1 MEEYFSIIPE
11 ELNEKTGLNGKQIEE
26 RILKNKSNQLDTQSA
41 GKTTKEIIL
50 KNCMTL
56 FNFLNVMLFITVI
69 SIGSFRNSFFMVSI
83 LVNTSMGIFQEIK
96 AKKTIEKLSVL
107 KQNQVTV
114 LREGKEVTIKKEE
127 IVLDDLLFLA
137 KGMQVPVDVCA
148 LSQGLFVDESMIT
161 GESELV
167 EKMRGDTIYSGS
179 LVMQGKIKSIVTQV
193 GEETY
198 IAKLTKEA
206 KSFKPMRSK
215 IQIAIDRILR
225 VIAIGIIPI
234 ALLVLLNQFVLSA
247 MDLSLVESRKLAIIG
262 STTAIS
268 SLIPEGLVLLT
279 SVALAAGVIKL
290 SKIKVLAQSLPAIE
304 TLARVD
310 VLCLDKTGTIT
321 EGKMSVEEVVY
332 YHKTKEE
339 IDATIAFLLKQDTES
354 NMSTEALKKVF
365 HEDTSYRFKKE
376 NYVPFSSE
384 SKSQAIEINGQGTF
398 VLGAFDLI
406 VNNIETSIKVEIES
420 ALKAGYRI
428 LAFAH
433 TPSSILD
440 NQVPKDGQIIALILI
455 KDKAKSD
462 AKQIL
467 TYFKEQ
473 GIKVKIIS
481 GDHPD
486 TVAGIA
492 RDVGIKGK
500 AISSKEIPDSKNELR
515 EIVEETSIFGRI
527 TPDQKR
533 DLVQALQEN
542 GHTVA
547 MVGDGINDILAL
559 KKSDCGITFGIASEA
574 VKSVTHF
581 ILLEGNFSV
590 LPQVVREGRKVIN
603 NINRVAGMNI
613 LRVIYALTLILLLT
627 FSRQLFPIE
636 SINLALVSSLAI
648 GVPCALLILE
658 NDDQKIKDDFFRRIK
673 VYVIPAGVTIGLT
686 IMVMYMITY
695 YAPIYSKFVGN
706 IEVQLYVDFV
716 VDATLI
722 IGLTQFYLL
731 YLLCRPLT
739 VYRIKILFFSLALFF
754 ISYFIP
760 VVNEFFGLSPVHSFR
775 FFVPVVLSIVLLTII
790 SRIVRDRTQWK
801 SPTVLLLTF
810 FLFTAVAGIGL
821 YLQQLH
827 KDTVVATTYWGK
839 IPEAFD
845 PLTEPIVDPEKKAVL
860 QPLTDK
866 LEVGASQTVS
876 ISYEGEELAK
886 LEILPNVSM
895 FDKQGIERKLNLPMV
910 EGNPAETLHPGVYVK
925 AEASNVSLH
934 GWVIVDAKDVP
945 TEVKKQL
952 IE

>member
-1 MEEYFSIIPE
+1 MEKHFLTIPD
-11 ELNEKTGLNGKQIEE
+11 ELNEKTGLGERQVEE
-26 RILKNKSNQLDTQSA
+26 RILKNQTNELNTRSA
-41 GKTTKEIIL
+41 GKTTKEIIM

-56 FNFLNVMLFITVI
+56 FNFLNVLLFITVV

-83 LVNTSMGIFQEIK
+83 LVNTSMGIYQEIK
-96 AKKTIEKLSVL
+96 AKRTIERLSVL
-107 KQNQVTV
+107 KQDHVTV
-114 LREGKEVTIKKEE
+114 LREGKEATIKKEE
-127 IVLDDLLFLA
+127 IVLDDVLFLA

-148 LSQGLFVDESMIT
+148 LSQGVFVDESMIT
-161 GESELV
+161 GESDLV
-167 EKMRGDTIYSGS
+167 EKKRGDTIYSGS

-206 KSFKPMRSK
+206 KSFKPMRSN
-215 IQIAIDRILR
+215 IQLAIDRILR
-225 VIAIGIIPI
+225 VIAVGIIPI
-234 ALLVLLNQFVLSA
+234 ALLVLINQFILTA

-321 EGKMSVEEVVY
+321 EGKMSVEEVIY

-339 IDATIAFLLKQDTES
+339 VDATVAFLLKQDTES

-365 HEDTSYRFKKE
+365 HEDTSYRFEKD

-384 SKSQAIEINGQGTF
+384 SKSQAIEIKGQGTY

-406 VNNIETSIKVEIES
+406 VNNIETSIKLEIES

-428 LAFAH
+428 LALAH

-440 NQVPKDGQIIALILI
+440 NQVPKDGQIIALIFI
-455 KDKAKSD
+455 KDKAKPD
-462 AKQIL
+462 AKKIL
-467 TYFKEQ
+467 SYFKEQ

-486 TVAGIA
+486 TVTGIA
-492 RDVGIKGK
+492 RDVGIEGK
-500 AISSKEIPDSKNELR
+500 AISSKELPDTKDALR
-515 EIVEETSIFGRI
+515 DIVEETSIFGRI

-533 DLVQALQEN
+533 DLVQALQDN

-613 LRVIYALTLILLLT
+613 LRVIYALTLIVLLT

-648 GVPCALLILE
+648 GVPCGLLILE
-658 NDDQKIKDDFFRRIK
+658 NDDHKIKDDFFERIK
-673 VYVIPAGVTIGLT
+673 IYVIPAGVTIGLA

-739 VYRIKILFFSLALFF
+739 SYRIKILCFSLVLFF

-760 VVNEFFGLSPVHSFR
+760 FVNDFFGLTPVHSFR
-775 FFVPVVLSIVLLTII
+775 FLVPVVLTIVLLTII
-790 SRIVRDRTQWK
+790 SRIVRDRKQWK

-810 FLFTAVAGIGL
+810 FFVTAVTGVGL

-827 KDTVVATTYWGK
+827 KDTVDSTIYWGI
-839 IPEAFD
+839 IPQTIE
-845 PLTEPIVDPEKKAVL
+845 PLNTPIVDKDKKTVL
-860 QPLTDK
+860 QPLNDK
-866 LEVGASQTVS
+866 LEVGTNQTVS
-876 ISYEGEELAK
+876 ISYEEEDLAT
-886 LEILPNVSM
+886 LEILPNIRM
-895 FDKQGIERKLNLPMV
+895 FDEQGAERRLNLPLF
-910 EGNPAETLHPGVYVK
+910 EENIAKTLHPGVYVK
-925 AEASNVSLH
+925 AKASNVSLH
-934 GWVIVDAKDVP
+934 DWVIVDSRDVP
-945 TEVKKQL
+945 TEVKKKL
-952 IE
+952 AE

>member
-114 LREGKEVTIKKEE
+114 LRGGKEVTIKKEE
-127 IVLDDLLFLA
+127 IVLDDLLFLT

-321 EGKMSVEEVVY
+321 EGKMCVEEVVY

-339 IDATIAFLLKQDTES
+339 VDATIAFLLKQDTES

-433 TPSSILD
+433 TPSSIMD
-440 NQVPKDGQIIALILI
+440 NQVPKDGQIIALILT

-467 TYFKEQ
+467 TYFKE
-473 GIKVKIIS
+473 
-481 GDHPD
+481 
-486 TVAGIA
+486 
-492 RDVGIKGK
+492 
-500 AISSKEIPDSKNELR
+500 
-515 EIVEETSIFGRI
+515 
-527 TPDQKR
+527 
-533 DLVQALQEN
+533 
-542 GHTVA
+542 
-547 MVGDGINDILAL
+547 
-559 KKSDCGITFGIASEA
+559 
-574 VKSVTHF
+574 
-581 ILLEGNFSV
+581 
-590 LPQVVREGRKVIN
+590 
-603 NINRVAGMNI
+603 
-613 LRVIYALTLILLLT
+613 
-627 FSRQLFPIE
+627 
-636 SINLALVSSLAI
+636 
-648 GVPCALLILE
+648 
-658 NDDQKIKDDFFRRIK
+658 
-673 VYVIPAGVTIGLT
+673 
-686 IMVMYMITY
+686 
-695 YAPIYSKFVGN
+695 
-706 IEVQLYVDFV
+706 
-716 VDATLI
+716 
-722 IGLTQFYLL
+722 
-731 YLLCRPLT
+731 
-739 VYRIKILFFSLALFF
+739 
-754 ISYFIP
+754 
-760 VVNEFFGLSPVHSFR
+760 
-775 FFVPVVLSIVLLTII
+775 
-790 SRIVRDRTQWK
+790 
-801 SPTVLLLTF
+801 
-810 FLFTAVAGIGL
+810 
-821 YLQQLH
+821 
-827 KDTVVATTYWGK
+827 
-839 IPEAFD
+839 
-845 PLTEPIVDPEKKAVL
+845 
-860 QPLTDK
+860 
-866 LEVGASQTVS
+866 
-876 ISYEGEELAK
+876 
-886 LEILPNVSM
+886 
-895 FDKQGIERKLNLPMV
+895 
-910 EGNPAETLHPGVYVK
+910 
-925 AEASNVSLH
+925 
-934 GWVIVDAKDVP
+934 
-945 TEVKKQL
+945 
-952 IE
+952 